1 MISNLSRTQL
11 IIFATIV
18 IGFYVAVFGILFS
31 YGFIGEEMSFLFQIV
46 VAMMST
52 GVLAVLITAL
62 AYTQLSKPR
71 NYEDCIL
78 QVVKDAQSDRS
89 ATYGRQACRKKF
101 PKTTVRTN
109 SLRLIFELGQKIMV

>member
-1 MISNLSRTQL
+1 MDGSRTNLMNKIVSWVKDNQL
-11 IIFATIV
+11 RAGAI
-18 IGFYVAVFGILFS
+18 
-31 YGFIGEEMSFLFQIV
+31 
-46 VAMMST
+46 
-52 GVLAVLITAL
+52 AVLVAAL

-101 PKTTVRTN
+101 PKQEFVPIP
-109 SLRLIFELGQKIMV
+109 LD